1 MSQDIYGNEAYDYE
15 MEAEDS
21 SDEAADDVDDM
32 LDALI
37 EADDEDLSERKR
49 RGRRGRGRPGGAR
62 PPVRT
67 ASGAPAYRAPVSAG
81 TVTQAQLKDAL
92 GRVGTDVRRNAEG
105 IKAVNSQLGRLTGQ
119 VKDIVGVNGAQSGR
133 IGRLDRLMK
142 LDGAI
147 DFATSFSIDTT
158 SGTALL
164 VPNLPQLL
172 RGALKSGMVGSGD
185 AKSALSNP
193 LLIGGLGFLL
203 NNPQIFTG
211 LLGGRTP

>member
-1 MSQDIYGNEAYDYE
+1 MTQDIYGNEAYDYE

-49 RGRRGRGRPGGAR
+49 RGRRGRSGGAR

-67 ASGAPAYRAPVSAG
+67 ASGTPAYRAPMSAG
-81 TVTQAQLKDAL
+81 PVTQAQLKDAL

-119 VKDIVGVNGAQSGR
+119 VKDIASVNGAQSGR

-147 DFATSFSIDTT
+147 DFATSFSIDNT
-158 SGTALL
+158 SGTTLL
-164 VPNLPQLL
+164 VPNLSQLL

-203 NNPQIFTG
+203 NNPQVFTG
-211 LLGGRTP
+211 LLGGRTT